1 MATDIVAT
9 TGIPA
14 TDIVVTMDILAMEAM
29 AVTTRGDIV
38 LTTGLIPE
46 AIMATPMVVAT
57 TEGLREGLG
66 LVSGS
71 KPEED
76 AD

>member
-1 MATDIVAT
+1 MATDIVM
-9 TGIPA
+9 GIPA

-29 AVTTRGDIV
+29 AVTTGGDIV
-38 LTTGLIPE
+38 LTTGLILE

-57 TEGLREGLG
+57 TEGAMEGLG

-71 KPEED
+71 KLKED

>member
-1 MATDIVAT
+1 MATDIV

-38 LTTGLIPE
+38 PTTGLILE

-57 TEGLREGLG
+57 TKGIMDGSG

-71 KPEED
+71 KPKED